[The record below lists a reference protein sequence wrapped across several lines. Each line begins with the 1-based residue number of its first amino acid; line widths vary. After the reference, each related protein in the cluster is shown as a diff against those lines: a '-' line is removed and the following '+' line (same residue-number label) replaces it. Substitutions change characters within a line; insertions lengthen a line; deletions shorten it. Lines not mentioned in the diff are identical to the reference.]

1 MLTPQRRL
9 DVYVL
14 LETLASYLRGTR
26 DVGRA
31 LRFTLRAAME
41 FFEAEA
47 GCIAVLAPGRP
58 AAEVAF
64 SLPERREWPAPLLT
78 DFILASH
85 PQVPTHLLLAP
96 LRRRRRAWG
105 VLALSRA
112 EGGFQK
118 GHGQELSRIATD
130 LSETIERI
138 DRERLSE
145 VRARI
150 DRKIMEELRPKDLF
164 YQILDG
170 LRSLTRY
177 DHSSAL
183 LIRYPHEQHLRLE
196 AEQIAWKKGK
206 SQRIGL
212 RLPLSTEVQAILEAG
227 EVYGF
232 ERGEGWE
239 EWEGRPVAGLARLLD
254 YNRAGAAKAAGDGG
268 DSGTA
273 NTTGDGGV
281 GGRTHSKRD
290 GGDAASHAA
299 AGYGSPEDGD
309 RPEASMLCVTLAA
322 RAGAFGVLKIASS
335 HPRTFGRYEAELLD
349 GFRSQASIAI
359 QNSLRTESLQVRM
372 LEAERKHAMADLARG
387 VAHDVNNAL
396 GAALPL
402 VQQIRADLGGGGV
415 NPGELTQDME
425 EVEAS
430 LQLCR
435 RIFGGMLAFARN
447 AARTTSEADV
457 AHAVRSALKIL
468 KDSLDR
474 RGIGVVLELPGNLP
488 PVGGGQSDLERIF
501 FNLISNARDGM
512 AIDGRLCV
520 RARHHGNGVEVL
532 VEDNGRGIP
541 PDDLPH
547 VQEPF
552 FTTKSRGHGLGLS
565 ICRSILWQMGGD
577 MSIESKV
584 GEGTRVRL
592 RIPRAAAGEEGGA

>member
-1 MLTPQRRL
+1 MPTLQRRL

-14 LETLASYLRGTR
+14 LETLASYLKGAR
-26 DVGRA
+26 DVGGA
-31 LRFTLRAAME
+31 LRYTLRTAMD
-41 FFEAEA
+41 FFGAEA
-47 GCIAVLAPGRP
+47 GCIAVLSPGAQ

-64 SLPERREWPAPLLT
+64 GLPERREWPAPLLT
-78 DFILASH
+78 EFILSAH
-85 PQVPTHLLLAP
+85 PLVPQHMLLAP
-96 LRRRRRAWG
+96 VRRRGRAWG
-105 VLALSRA
+105 ALVLSRP

-118 GHGQELSRIATD
+118 GHGQELSKISAE
-130 LSETIERI
+130 LSGTIERI
-138 DRERLSE
+138 DRERLVE

-183 LIRYPHEQHLRLE
+183 LIRYPSEQDLRLE

-212 RLPLSTEVQAILEAG
+212 RLPLTAEVRGILEGG

-232 ERGEGWE
+232 ERSGGGWE

-254 YNRAGAAKAAGDGG
+254 YNRPEGASDAAGGG
-268 DSGTA
+268 GA
-273 NTTGDGGV
+273 GGAEA
-281 GGRTHSKRD
+281 GRLES
-290 GGDAASHAA
+290 
-299 AGYGSPEDGD
+299 
-309 RPEASMLCVTLAA
+309 SMLCVTLAA
-322 RAGAFGVLKIASS
+322 RAGAFGVLKIASCHRGS
-335 HPRTFGRYEAELLD
+335 FGRYEADLLD
-349 GFRSQASIAI
+349 GFRSQAAIAI
-359 QNSLRTESLQVRM
+359 QNSLRTELLQNRM
-372 LEAERKHAMADLARG
+372 LDAERKHAMADLARG

-396 GAALPL
+396 GTALPL
-402 VQQIRADLGGGGV
+402 VQQIRDDVRGSRVDPAALAQDL
-415 NPGELTQDME
+415 E

-457 AHAVRSALKIL
+457 GQAIRSALKIL

-474 RGIGVVLELPGNLP
+474 RGIGIVLEIQEGLPT
-488 PVGGGQSDLERIF
+488 VGGGQSDLERIL

-512 AIDGRLCV
+512 DREGRLTV
-520 RARHHGNGVEVL
+520 RARGQGNGVEVL

-541 PDDLPH
+541 PGDLPH
-547 VQEPF
+547 VQEAF

-577 MSIESKV
+577 MAIESTV

-592 RIPRAAAGEEGGA
+592 RIPRASNGGGGSP

>member
-1 MLTPQRRL
+1 MLTPERRL

-31 LRFTLRAAME
+31 LRYTLRAAME

-47 GCIAVLAPGRP
+47 GCIAVLSPGGP

-64 SLPERREWPAPLLT
+64 SLPDRREWPAPLLT

-85 PQVPTHLLLAP
+85 PQVPPDLLLAP

-105 VLALSRA
+105 VLALARPS
-112 EGGFQK
+112 GGFQK

-212 RLPLSTEVQAILEAG
+212 RLPLSTEVEAILEAG

-232 ERGEGWE
+232 ERRGEGWE
-239 EWEGRPVAGLARLLD
+239 EGEGRPVAGLAHLLD
-254 YNRAGAAKAAGDGG
+254 YNRAGATRASGNGRETDHAHTTEGGGEAAPVLG
-268 DSGTA
+268 A
-273 NTTGDGGV
+273 ND
-281 GGRTHSKRD
+281 
-290 GGDAASHAA
+290 
-299 AGYGSPEDGD
+299 GSPEGAD
-309 RPEASMLCVTLAA
+309 RREASMLCVTLAA

-349 GFRSQASIAI
+349 GFRSQAAIAI
-359 QNSLRTESLQVRM
+359 QNSLRTESLQTRM

-402 VQQIRADLGGGGV
+402 VQQIRADLGGGSV
-415 NPGELTQDME
+415 DPAELAQDME

-457 AHAVRSALKIL
+457 AQAVRSALKIL

-474 RGIGVVLELPGNLP
+474 RGIGVVLELPGSLP

-512 AIDGRLCV
+512 ASDGRLCV

-532 VEDNGRGIP
+532 VEDNGSGIP

-577 MSIESKV
+577 MSIESTL

-592 RIPRAAAGEEGGA
+592 RIPRAAAGQEGDA